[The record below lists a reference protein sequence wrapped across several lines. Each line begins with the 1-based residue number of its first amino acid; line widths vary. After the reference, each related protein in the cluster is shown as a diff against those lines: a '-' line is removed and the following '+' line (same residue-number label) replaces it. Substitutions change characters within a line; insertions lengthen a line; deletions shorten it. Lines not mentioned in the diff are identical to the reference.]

1 MSMDHEALIRRQ
13 VELQSRIART
23 IDNLK
28 KSGMANITIDAI
40 DNRLLRLDSCWA
52 KFEQQHDELSSKYWD
67 LLQAHDYWNND
78 FVSQVEETYLQ
89 QRIQL
94 MTMRRSLSAAEN
106 PGSSSQVEVRSS
118 VPLATSRSRTT
129 LPRIQLPRFSGKY
142 EDWPAFR
149 DLFLSIVHGD
159 PSTTDVEK
167 LHYLKSCLE
176 KEAARLI
183 KNLPTTAEN
192 YTRAWTA
199 LQEYYE
205 NKRLLVRSCI
215 ANFSAL
221 QKMKNESAAE
231 LRKIFHCVTDVHG
244 TLESVGRPVSSSEDF
259 FVHFIVELMD
269 SRSRR
274 EWETSLSGTAEPPSY
289 STLRT
294 FLEQRLRILEAV
306 HPGKSDSGSGK
317 LNAEKGKPA
326 HTHHAK
332 KPEIRKGRCSLC
344 QAEHSL
350 MLCEVFKGKSPSERV
365 QHVRESHLCNNCLGQ
380 HKVSDCPSKRS
391 CAACGERHHSM
402 LHDAHRV
409 CEGTTT
415 SLVAGQSPSEPT
427 VLLATAVIRVVDRFG
442 VRHTARALIDQ
453 GSETS
458 LISEALAQKLKLMR
472 SYASI
477 AIFGVGG
484 QQTAIARGR
493 VSLEFTSRMDGPSM
507 MTSALIL
514 PRLTIYAGGGG
525 MSARDWPHLRG
536 LELADPDFLATDP
549 IEILLGADVHA
560 VIIRDGIK
568 RGRPCEPVGQN
579 TALGWIISGAADA
592 NIKSQYVHTHQCTI
606 CDDLSMMVR
615 RFWEQEEL
623 PVAAAPLTPEERE
636 CEDLFNRTHIRL
648 PDGRYMVRLP
658 VTGLLPDFSN
668 SRQTAARVLAHVER
682 RLERDSTMRTLYCD
696 FMRQ

>member
-1 MSMDHEALIRRQ
+1 MANLSELLHITYEYPVRAYLTVHDEPVAEVRLQDQRRLPVKKYNMSMDHEALIRRQ

-142 EDWPAFR
+142 GKAA
-149 DLFLSIVHGD
+149 L
-159 PSTTDVEK
+159 
-167 LHYLKSCLE
+167 SCLE

-332 KPEIRKGRCSLC
+332 KPETRKCRCSLC

-402 LHDAHRV
+402 LHDAHRD
-409 CEGTTT
+409 CEGATT
-415 SLVAGQSPSEPT
+415 SLVASQSPSGPT

-458 LISEALAQKLKLMR
+458 LR
-472 SYASI
+472 S
-477 AIFGVGG
+477 
-484 QQTAIARGR
+484 
-493 VSLEFTSRMDGPSM
+493 
-507 MTSALIL
+507 
-514 PRLTIYAGGGG
+514 
-525 MSARDWPHLRG
+525 
-536 LELADPDFLATDP
+536 
-549 IEILLGADVHA
+549 
-560 VIIRDGIK
+560 
-568 RGRPCEPVGQN
+568 
-579 TALGWIISGAADA
+579 
-592 NIKSQYVHTHQCTI
+592 
-606 CDDLSMMVR
+606 
-615 RFWEQEEL
+615 
-623 PVAAAPLTPEERE
+623 
-636 CEDLFNRTHIRL
+636 
-648 PDGRYMVRLP
+648 
-658 VTGLLPDFSN
+658 
-668 SRQTAARVLAHVER
+668 
-682 RLERDSTMRTLYCD
+682 
-696 FMRQ
+696 